1 MADGESEQ
9 ASEPLTERLRL
20 VHGDLRRRGLSEE
33 SSAQYCQRFCEILV
47 QHGEKCKTS
56 EERLPLLEVYR
67 ISIQSYTSA
76 RPYLTAEC
84 AHVNFV
90 LGRLAVSCFELLLS
104 LPEKEVPQDVWQQ
117 LQQTLQNSHIAL
129 LEFGNNELQ
138 TLVAITR
145 DGGAWDNP
153 VLQCILSKQPA
164 ETEEVNNYLTRE
176 GPAFLEIRIKHLMK
190 MDRKFDATMLAKRC
204 AENSEI
210 NSKGAFRQIYLTCLC
225 SMGPNEDAAKE
236 IARVDCKEVLDI
248 ICNLE
253 SDGQENTAFILC
265 TTFLTHQLQ
274 QESVYC
280 SWELT
285 LFWSK
290 LQRRMDPSLDS
301 FLERCRQL
309 GIIAKTVYHIFFL
322 IKVIQSEAEGAGL
335 PISIE
340 LCVGALR
347 IQSNENAEMKISICK
362 TIACLMPDDLEVRRA
377 CQLTQF
383 LLEPTVD
390 AYREVEKL
398 YKQPDQKYDEEN
410 GPIPNSLHCELLLA
424 LKAHWPIDPEFWD
437 WKTLKRHCRGHLG
450 DKAVAI
456 SEDELSED
464 ELDGNE
470 LFDQMSKIP
479 ETMNNGREKDGDSLN
494 KKKEKVMSERYY
506 RWLQN
511 MFFCV
516 LCKKDYVVAR
526 IVHHAKTHIRDGIFS
541 CPVCAKKFKK
551 KEQFTPHVK
560 EHIKKPKRE
569 KKQKKK
575 AEAAEKPLLPAL
587 NVNAAPK
594 QQPAVDE
601 AKELVKK
608 EVEENDYIIFSG
620 TDLVEEEQ
628 GDVCKPEVDETLLSQ
643 WTESYPCPGTDCSRS
658 FKYYKNLT
666 AHLKNDHLDNDEN
679 VKHFLEM
686 NNRKALC
693 KYCRRHFVSD
703 YHLKAHLKVHSGLQP
718 YNCIQMDCN
727 ASFQAFADLVKHRK
741 QHKEFRSKCT
751 FKNCNKVFSG
761 SCLLY
766 HHEAQHYREAAYSCN
781 LSGCKKFYFSKSE
794 FQNHLQTHG
803 IMRLED
809 FEAKFLKKE
818 SNSTEGLVDDG
829 SELVTAEEKLCSVV
843 DSSTENANEKLNEI
857 AERSL
862 QSCSYS
868 LPQEM
873 VKRENEVQH
882 SPGGSYYPTG
892 LGSGGADSG
901 FVSKSRSGYSNLQ
914 SVYSENLLV
923 PLEKLA
929 SFKELSDI
937 EDMMKA
943 ATLHPEINRS
953 LAKHKITSVGG
964 SLADL
969 NKLACGID
977 GCIMIFALTKDLKKH
992 IKMAHPN
999 YYKARK
1005 RIDKHSRDVLKGSGA
1020 NQVKVK
1026 TEMGQQAFAPQ
1037 LSSLQGQEGQSVA
1050 PGIDELCENRNVLL
1064 KAQRVKKPKNNRNA
1078 KWPAIFKDDKFVCS
1092 RCFKEFS
1099 NPKSL
1104 GGHLARKI
1112 KCPLLAD
1119 NSSETTLRKES
1130 YEGQPPTGAG
1140 CVPVVPEV
1148 PTLEE
1153 LVRALQKLQ
1162 LDKSEAF
1169 SNEVTVCASTF
1180 SSLSAEPPSVP
1191 ISTGDASVSTP
1202 SGNDSQLQPRSHE
1215 LFQSNSS
1222 KEDPGIIKPFVCDH
1236 EGCDFKGMTKDGLI
1250 NHYVKT
1256 HKYSKD
1262 KVLQL
1267 SRFQLRFAPFKCHI
1281 CLRTFT
1287 RKTNLRTH
1295 YKQMHRF
1302 SKEDMQRG
1310 KFSYINCVSVPSNT
1324 NPQLIVPNI
1333 LIKTENDSAYLT
1345 EDNLCSAQNVTERLC
1360 LTEKAGPIKTEEGCL
1375 YPMSVSYQTKDY
1387 NLFGDEEHTHLG
1399 TVSGSWRQTGSDSE
1413 NTMNESFT
1421 TEIECSESAESLKS
1435 EEMRLN
1441 GSMESSMM
1449 PDSADDSES
1458 KDEGRGSRRIGA
1470 KSNLCYM
1477 LNKYHKPYHCIHKGC
1492 SAAFTGQPN
1501 LIRHYQTVH
1510 QYNREQMCLEEDQG
1524 NAKKDNTKVKKIFKC
1539 KFEGCT
1545 KRFQYPRVLLRH
1557 YSEIHKLAGGETGK
1571 YACNQPDCLSSFN
1584 VYSNLRRHLQQAH
1597 EIDLEVKREAPG
1609 DLEFKCSIDGC
1620 SRTYTIRSSY
1630 LRHVQRQHKAHYK
1643 SILLRPRK
1651 NFQYDHKP
1659 NLERRDQEHLID
1671 GDTYG
1676 SASTAEPDLKLF
1688 EQEQLTDEDSCGSA
1702 LLSEPNLERSN
1713 AEHLTD
1719 EDSCDTESEVE
1730 PDFERY
1736 EKHLDSY
1743 SPAVKL
1749 EPNFES
1755 HDSGDPADKAYS
1767 TTAELESDLERG
1779 VAGHHSDDTNDSEPL
1794 EEDSERNESCVASDR
1809 SPVDEYEKDS
1819 RKSGRC
1825 REYLLK
1831 SMDHGFAMCKTEILR
1846 DQFPCMADD
1855 CQTVVLS
1862 RRSVLR
1868 HYKIKHKMTAKYI
1881 KQNFSALLVCKK
1893 YPDPSHS
1900 EKLGSDSPTLPKK
1913 VEPEQTE
1920 EAPGCSVLRQQNGE
1934 TPLKTEFKSEPDEV
1948 GPGQQ
1953 LHNCNV
1959 GNGNNTI
1966 SGGGNVL
1973 FPGKSV
1979 NSSPAT
1985 GMANGSPSFKEN
1997 DANQAFLPKNGGV
2010 IANMVKQSGSQNG
2023 SLFTKLKQPLK
2034 RKSEM
2039 EGQSQRT
2046 DSMYSSLTQGSL
2058 FGTKDGQQSQNAQQ
2072 KPFDLTTYKPIGFEA
2087 SFLKFIQE
2095 SEDTENDVDET
2106 WHWEPPKRCKK
2117 HASQKRESA
2126 VNTGSKES
2134 TKENC
2139 KGYSANCDK
2148 NDSAVHNSFT
2158 AIEPLI
2164 SPGQSP
2170 SLENLRTILDK
2181 ALTDCGDLALKQ
2193 LHFLRPV
2200 VVLERSEFSTPLLE
2214 LFPTKKSDELCVGSS

>member
-9 ASEPLTERLRL
+9 ALEPLTERLRSVL
-20 VHGDLRRRGLSEE
+20 GDLRRGGRSEE
-33 SSAQYCQRFCEILV
+33 SSSQYCQRFCEILV
-47 QHGEKCKTS
+47 QYGEKCKTS
-56 EERLPLLEVYR
+56 EEPLPLLEVYQ

-76 RPYLTAEC
+76 RPYLTADC
-84 AHVNFV
+84 AHINYV
-90 LGRLAVSCFELLLS
+90 LNRLAVSCFELLLS
-104 LPEKEVPQDVWQQ
+104 LSEKEVPQDVWQQ
-117 LQQTLQNSHIAL
+117 LQQTLQDSHTAL

-138 TLVAITR
+138 ALVAIAR
-145 DGGAWDNP
+145 EGGAWKNP

-164 ETEEVNNYLTRE
+164 ETEEVNNYLIQE
-176 GPAFLEIRIKHLMK
+176 GPMFLEIRIKHLMK
-190 MDRKFDATMLAKRC
+190 TDRKFDATLLAKCC

-225 SMGPNEDAAKE
+225 TMGPNEEAAKE
-236 IARVDCKEVLDI
+236 IAHIDCKEVLDI

-253 SDGQENTAFILC
+253 SDGQENAAFVLC

-309 GIIAKTVYHIFFL
+309 GIIARTVYHIFFL

-335 PISIE
+335 PVSIE

-347 IQSNENAEMKISICK
+347 IQSNDNAEMKISICK

-410 GPIPNSLHCELLLA
+410 GPIPNSLHCELLLV
-424 LKAHWPIDPEFWD
+424 LKSHWPFDPEFWD

-450 DKAVAI
+450 DQAGAI

-479 ETMNNGREKDGDSLN
+479 QTINDGREKDGESLN

-526 IVHHAKTHIRDGIFS
+526 MVHHAKTHIRDGIFS

-575 AEAAEKPLLPAL
+575 PEAAEKSLLPAL
-587 NVNAAPK
+587 NVSVPPK
-594 QQPAVDE
+594 QLLAIEE
-601 AKELVKK
+601 AKGLVKK
-608 EVEENDYIIFSG
+608 EVEENDYIIFCG
-620 TDLVEEEQ
+620 TDSVEEEQ
-628 GDVCKPEVDETLLSQ
+628 GDVSKPEVDETVVSQ

-703 YHLKAHLKVHSGLQP
+703 YHLKAHLKVHTGLQP
-718 YNCIQMDCN
+718 YNCIQMDCD

-751 FKNCNKVFSG
+751 FKGCNKVFSG

-803 IMRLED
+803 IVRLED

-818 SNSTEGLVDDG
+818 SDTAEGLVDDG
-829 SELVTAEEKLCSVV
+829 PKLVTAEEKLRPVT
-843 DSSTENANEKLNEI
+843 DSSAENANEKLNEI
-857 AERSL
+857 AERSS
-862 QSCSYS
+862 QGCSYS

-873 VKRENEVQH
+873 VKRENKVQYN
-882 SPGGSYYPTG
+882 PDGYYPAVRGT
-892 LGSGGADSG
+892 SGTDSS
-901 FVSKSRSGYSNLQ
+901 FVSKSKSGNSNLQ

-953 LAKHKITSVGG
+953 LAKHKITTGGG

-969 NKLACGID
+969 NKLACEID
-977 GCIMIFALTKDLKKH
+977 GCMMMYALPKDLKKH
-992 IKMAHPN
+992 IKIAHPN
-999 YYKARK
+999 YYKAKK
-1005 RIDKHSRDVLKGSGA
+1005 RISKHSREVLKGSAA

-1026 TEMGQQAFAPQ
+1026 TEVGQQAFAPS
-1037 LSSLQGQEGQSVA
+1037 LSSLQGQEGESVV
-1050 PGIDELCENRNVLL
+1050 PVIDELCGNKNVLL
-1064 KAQRVKKPKNNRNA
+1064 KTQRAKKPKNNRNA
-1078 KWPAIFKDDKFVCS
+1078 KWPAIFKDNKFVCS

-1112 KCPLLAD
+1112 KCPLLAE
-1119 NSSETTLRKES
+1119 NSAETTPLKR
-1130 YEGQPPTGAG
+1130 YEGQPPTGVS
-1140 CVPVVPEV
+1140 CVAVV

-1162 LDKSEAF
+1162 LDASEVF
-1169 SNEVTVCASTF
+1169 RNEVMVCASTL
-1180 SSLSAEPPSVP
+1180 SSPPSVMPQSTP
-1191 ISTGDASVSTP
+1191 ISTNDASGSTP
-1202 SGNDSQLQPRSHE
+1202 SGNDSQLQPPSQE
-1215 LFQSNSS
+1215 LFQSDSS
-1222 KEDPGIIKPFVCDH
+1222 QEDSGLIKPFVCDH
-1236 EGCDFKGMTKDGLI
+1236 EGCAFKAMTKDGLI

-1256 HKYSKD
+1256 HKYSKE

-1302 SKEDMQRG
+1302 SKEDMQKG

-1324 NPQLIVPNI
+1324 NPQLNVPNI
-1333 LIKTENDSAYLT
+1333 LIKTENDSPHLT

-1360 LTEKAGPIKTEEGCL
+1360 LPENAGPIKTEEGCL
-1375 YPMSVSYQTKDY
+1375 CPMSVSYQTKDY
-1387 NLFGDEEHTHLG
+1387 NLFGDDEHAHLG

-1421 TEIECSESAESLKS
+1421 TERECSESTESLKS
-1435 EEMRLN
+1435 EEIHLN

-1458 KDEGRGSRRIGA
+1458 KEEGRGSRRIGA
-1470 KSNLCYM
+1470 KSNLCYI
-1477 LNKYHKPYHCIHKGC
+1477 LNKYHKPYHCILKGC

-1510 QYNREQMCLEEDQG
+1510 QYNREQMCLEDQG

-1557 YSEIHKLAGGETGK
+1557 YTEIHKLAGGETGK
-1571 YACNQPDCLSSFN
+1571 YACNQPDCLASFN

-1597 EIDLEVKREAPG
+1597 EINLEVKREAPG
-1609 DLEFKCSIDGC
+1609 GLEFKCSIDGC

-1651 NFQYDHKP
+1651 NFQYDYTP
-1659 NLERRDQEHLID
+1659 DLERCDHSHLID
-1671 GDTYG
+1671 GDAHG
-1676 SASTAEPDLKLF
+1676 SASTVKPDLKLF
-1688 EQEQLTDEDSCGSA
+1688 GQRHLADEDSCGSA
-1702 LLSEPNLERSN
+1702 LLNEPNLEQIN
-1713 AEHLTD
+1713 AEHHTD
-1719 EDSCDTESEVE
+1719 ADSSDFESEVE
-1730 PDFERY
+1730 ADLGRY
-1736 EKHLDSY
+1736 QKHLDSC
-1743 SPAVKL
+1743 SSTLKL
-1749 EPNFES
+1749 ESNFEG
-1755 HDSGDPADKAYS
+1755 HNSGDLEDKAYRK
-1767 TTAELESDLERG
+1767 TAELESGLEKG
-1779 VAGHHSDDTNDSEPL
+1779 VTEHHSDDTNDSAPQ
-1794 EEDSERNESCVASDR
+1794 EEDSQRNESCVAFDGSL
-1809 SPVDEYEKDS
+1809 VDEGEKDP
-1819 RKSGRC
+1819 RKLGRC
-1825 REYLLK
+1825 HDYLLK
-1831 SMDHGFAMCKTEILR
+1831 GKDHGLAMCKTEVLR
-1846 DQFPCMADD
+1846 DQFPCMVDD

-1868 HYKIKHKMTAKYI
+1868 HYKIQHKISAKYI
-1881 KQNFSALLVCKK
+1881 EQNLSTLLVCKK
-1893 YPDPSHS
+1893 YSEPSHS
-1900 EKLGSDSPTLPKK
+1900 EKLGSDSPKLPKK
-1913 VEPEQTE
+1913 VIAEQSE
-1920 EAPGCSVLRQQNGE
+1920 ETPGCSVLRQQNGE
-1934 TPLKTEFKSEPDEV
+1934 TALKTEFKIEPEQV
-1948 GPGQQ
+1948 GAGQQ
-1953 LHNCNV
+1953 LHSCSV
-1959 GNGNNTI
+1959 GNGNNAI
-1966 SGGGNVL
+1966 SDSGNIM

-1979 NSSPAT
+1979 SSNPAT
-1985 GMANGSPSFKEN
+1985 GMTNRGPSFKEN

-2010 IANMVKQSGSQNG
+2010 ITNLAKQSGSQNG

-2039 EGQSQRT
+2039 ERQSHRT
-2046 DSMYSSLTQGSL
+2046 NSTYSTLTQGSL

-2117 HASQKRESA
+2117 YTSQRREPA
-2126 VNTGSKES
+2126 INTGSKES
-2134 TKENC
+2134 AVENYKE
-2139 KGYSANCDK
+2139 YMADCDK
-2148 NDSAVHNSFT
+2148 NDSAVHNSFA

-2164 SPGQSP
+2164 SPGPSP

>member
-9 ASEPLTERLRL
+9 APEPLTERLRR
-20 VHGDLRRRGLSEE
+20 VQAELRRRGLSKE
-33 SSAQYCQRFCEILV
+33 SSAHYCQRFCEILV
-47 QHGEKCKTS
+47 QYGEKCKTS
-56 EERLPLLEVYR
+56 EELLPLLEIYR

-76 RPYLTAEC
+76 RPYLTTEC
-84 AHVNFV
+84 AHINFV
-90 LGRLAVSCFELLLS
+90 LNRLAVSCFEILLS
-104 LPEKEVPQDVWQQ
+104 LSEKEVPQEVWQQ
-117 LQQTLQNSHIAL
+117 LQQTLQDSHNAL
-129 LEFGNNELQ
+129 LEFGHNELQ
-138 TLVAITR
+138 ALVAITR
-145 DGGAWDNP
+145 EGGAWENP
-153 VLQCILSKQPA
+153 VLQCILSKQPT
-164 ETEEVNNYLTRE
+164 ETPEVNNYLIQE

-190 MDRKFDATMLAKRC
+190 TDHKSDATLLAKCC

-225 SMGPNEDAAKE
+225 TMGPNEEAAKE
-236 IARVDCKEVLDI
+236 IAHVDCKEVLDI

-253 SDGQENTAFILC
+253 SDGQDNAAFVLC

-309 GIIAKTVYHIFFL
+309 GIIARTVYHIFFL

-335 PISIE
+335 PVSIE

-347 IQSNENAEMKISICK
+347 IQSNENAETKISICK

-410 GPIPNSLHCELLLA
+410 GPIPNSLHCELLLV
-424 LKAHWPIDPEFWD
+424 LKSHWPFDPEFWD

-450 DKAVAI
+450 EHAAAI

-479 ETMNNGREKDGDSLN
+479 ETMNDGREKDGESFC

-569 KKQKKK
+569 KKLKKK
-575 AEAAEKPLLPAL
+575 AEADVKSLLPAL
-587 NVNAAPK
+587 NVSPPPK
-594 QQPAVDE
+594 QQLPVDE
-601 AKELVKK
+601 VKVLIKK

-620 TDLVEEEQ
+620 TDLVEEGQ
-628 GDVCKPEVDETLLSQ
+628 GDVSKPEVDETAVSQ
-643 WTESYPCPGTDCSRS
+643 WTESYPCPGTDCLRS

-703 YHLKAHLKVHSGLQP
+703 YHLKAHLKVHSGLEP
-718 YNCIQMDCN
+718 YICIQMDCN

-741 QHKEFRSKCT
+741 QHKEFRSKCM
-751 FKNCNKVFSG
+751 FKGCNKVFSG

-803 IMRLED
+803 ITSLED
-809 FEAKFLKKE
+809 FKAKFLKKE
-818 SNSTEGLVDDG
+818 SDTTEDLVNYDPK
-829 SELVTAEEKLCSVV
+829 LMTAEEKLQPN
-843 DSSTENANEKLNEI
+843 SSTENADEKLNEI
-857 AERSL
+857 AGRSSG
-862 QSCSYS
+862 SCSYS
-868 LPQEM
+868 LPQDV
-873 VKRENEVQH
+873 VKKEKEAQY
-882 SPGGSYYPTG
+882 SPGGSYYPEVQGTD
-892 LGSGGADSG
+892 GADSV
-901 FVSKSRSGYSNLQ
+901 FVNKSGSGNSNLQ

-943 ATLHPEINRS
+943 ATLHPELNRS
-953 LAKHKITSVGG
+953 LTKHKITTGARG
-964 SLADL
+964 SLTAL
-969 NKLACGID
+969 NKLACGIED
-977 GCIMIFALTKDLKKH
+977 CIMMYALTKDLKKH
-992 IKMAHPN
+992 IKIAHPN
-999 YYKARK
+999 YYKAKK
-1005 RIDKHSRDVLKGSGA
+1005 RIGKHSRGVMKGSA
-1020 NQVKVK
+1020 PNQVKGK
-1026 TEMGQQAFAPQ
+1026 TELVQQVPPR
-1037 LSSLQGQEGQSVA
+1037 SSLQGEEGESGSPA
-1050 PGIDELCENRNVLL
+1050 IDKLCRNKNVLL
-1064 KAQRVKKPKNNRNA
+1064 KARAKKPKNNRNA
-1078 KWPAIFKDDKFVCS
+1078 KWPAIFKDNKFVCS

-1112 KCPLLAD
+1112 KCPLLAE
-1119 NSSETTLRKES
+1119 NSAEITPVKS
-1130 YEGQPPTGAG
+1130 YVKQPPNVASCT
-1140 CVPVVPEV
+1140 PIV

-1153 LVRALQKLQ
+1153 LERALQKLQ
-1162 LDKSEAF
+1162 LDKSETLR
-1169 SNEVTVCASTF
+1169 NEVMVCTSTL
-1180 SSLSAEPPSVP
+1180 SPPPSAELPPTSIP
-1191 ISTGDASVSTP
+1191 TSDASVSTS
-1202 SGNDSQLQPRSHE
+1202 SGNDSQLQPHSHE
-1215 LFQSNSS
+1215 LFQNDSS
-1222 KEDPGIIKPFVCDH
+1222 KEDSGIIKPFVCDH
-1236 EGCDFKGMTKDGLI
+1236 EGCAFKAMTKDGLI

-1302 SKEDMQRG
+1302 SKEDMLKG

-1324 NPQLIVPNI
+1324 NPQLNVPNI
-1333 LIKTENDSAYLT
+1333 LIKTENDSPHLT
-1345 EDNLCSAQNVTERLC
+1345 EENLSSAQDVAERLS
-1360 LTEKAGPIKTEEGCL
+1360 LSENAEPIKTEEDCL
-1375 YPMSVSYQTKDY
+1375 YPMSVSYQTTNF
-1387 NLFGDEEHTHLG
+1387 NLFGDDEHAQFG
-1399 TVSGSWRQTGSDSE
+1399 PVSGNWRQTGSDSE
-1413 NTMNESFT
+1413 NTMNESIT
-1421 TEIECSESAESLKS
+1421 TERECSESTESLKS

-1458 KDEGRGSRRIGA
+1458 KEEGRGSRRIGA
-1470 KSNLCYM
+1470 KSNLCYI

-1557 YSEIHKLAGGETGK
+1557 YSEIHKLAGSETGK
-1571 YACNQPDCLSSFN
+1571 YACNQPDCLASFN
-1584 VYSNLRRHLQQAH
+1584 VYSSLRRHLQQAH
-1597 EIDLEVKREAPG
+1597 EINLEVRRETPG
-1609 DLEFKCSIDGC
+1609 DLQFKCSIDGC

-1651 NFQYDHKP
+1651 NFQYDYNP
-1659 NLERRDQEHLID
+1659 DLERCVHNHLID
-1671 GDTYG
+1671 GAAHS
-1676 SASTAEPDLKLF
+1676 SASMVEPDKLF
-1688 EQEQLTDEDSCGSA
+1688 RQEHLTDEDSCGSA
-1702 LLSEPNLERSN
+1702 LLGESNLGQIHAER
-1713 AEHLTD
+1713 LTD
-1719 EDSCDTESEVE
+1719 EGSSDSESEDE
-1730 PDFERY
+1730 PDY
-1736 EKHLDSY
+1736 ETYQKHLDSY
-1743 SPAVKL
+1743 GSALKH
-1749 EPNFES
+1749 ESNFES
-1755 HDSGDPADKAYS
+1755 RNSGGLDGKTYRKES
-1767 TTAELESDLERG
+1767 ELESDLEKSITE
-1779 VAGHHSDDTNDSEPL
+1779 HHSDDTSDSATQ
-1794 EEDSERNESCVASDR
+1794 EEHSERNESCLTLDGSL
-1809 SPVDEYEKDS
+1809 VDDSEKDS
-1819 RKSGRC
+1819 RKSVRC
-1825 REYLLK
+1825 CDFLLK
-1831 SMDHGFAMCKTEILR
+1831 SRDHGFSMCKAEVLR
-1846 DQFPCMADD
+1846 DQFPCMVDD

-1862 RRSVLR
+1862 RRSILR
-1868 HYKIKHKMTAKYI
+1868 HYKIQHKIAPKYI
-1881 KQNFSALLVCKK
+1881 EQNLNTLLVCKK
-1893 YPDPSHS
+1893 YSDPSRS
-1900 EKLGSDSPTLPKK
+1900 GKLGSDSRKVPKNL
-1913 VEPEQTE
+1913 VSEQTE
-1920 EAPGCSVLRQQNGE
+1920 ETPGCSVLRQQNGE
-1934 TPLKTEFKSEPDEV
+1934 TPLKTEFKIEPEQI
-1948 GPGQQ
+1948 GTGQQ
-1953 LHNCNV
+1953 LHNCSV
-1959 GNGNNTI
+1959 GNDAVCN
-1966 SGGGNVL
+1966 SGNVL
-1973 FPGKSV
+1973 FPGKTVSS
-1979 NSSPAT
+1979 NS
-1985 GMANGSPSFKEN
+1985 ANKGPSFKEN

-2010 IANMVKQSGSQNG
+2010 ITNLAKQSANQNG
-2023 SLFTKLKQPLK
+2023 SLFAKLKHPLK

-2046 DSMYSSLTQGSL
+2046 NSTLTQGSL
-2058 FGTKDGQQSQNAQQ
+2058 FGTRDGQQ

-2117 HASQKRESA
+2117 YTSQKRESA
-2126 VNTGSKES
+2126 VNTGLKES
-2134 TKENC
+2134 TMENC
-2139 KGYSANCDK
+2139 DEYSADCDK
-2148 NDSAVHNSFT
+2148 NDSVHNSFP

-2164 SPGQSP
+2164 SPGPSP

-2200 VVLERSEFSTPLLE
+2200 VVLERSEFSTPLIE

>member
-9 ASEPLTERLRL
+9 APEPFTERLRRAQAE
-20 VHGDLRRRGLSEE
+20 LRRRGLSEE
-33 SSAQYCQRFCEILV
+33 SSVQYCQHFCEILV
-47 QHGEKCKTS
+47 QYGEKCKAS
-56 EERLPLLEVYR
+56 EELLPLLEVYR
-67 ISIQSYTSA
+67 ISIQSYTNA

-84 AHVNFV
+84 AHIHFV
-90 LGRLAVSCFELLLS
+90 LNRLAVSCFELLLS
-104 LPEKEVPQDVWQQ
+104 LPENEIPQEEWQQ
-117 LQQTLQNSHIAL
+117 LQQTLQDSHIAL
-129 LEFGNNELQ
+129 LEFGHNELQ
-138 TLVAITR
+138 ALVAIAR
-145 DGGAWDNP
+145 EGGAWKNP
-153 VLQCILSKQPA
+153 ALQCILSKQPA
-164 ETEEVNNYLTRE
+164 GIEEVNNYLIQE
-176 GPAFLEIRIKHLMK
+176 GPLFLEIRIKHLMK
-190 MDRKFDATMLAKRC
+190 TDRKLDATLLAKCC

-225 SMGPNEDAAKE
+225 AMGPNEEAAKE

-253 SDGQENTAFILC
+253 SDGQDSAAFVLC

-309 GIIAKTVYHIFFL
+309 GIIARTVYHIFFL

-410 GPIPNSLHCELLLA
+410 GPIPNSLHCELLLV
-424 LKAHWPIDPEFWD
+424 LKSHWPFDPEFWD

-450 DKAVAI
+450 DQAGAI

-470 LFDQMSKIP
+470 LFDQMSKVP
-479 ETMNNGREKDGDSLN
+479 EMTTDGREKDGENLN
-494 KKKEKVMSERYY
+494 KKKERVMSERYY

-541 CPVCAKKFKK
+541 CPVCAKKFKR

-575 AEAAEKPLLPAL
+575 LEAAEKSLLPVLSAGTS
-587 NVNAAPK
+587 PK
-594 QQPAVDE
+594 QQPSMDE
-601 AKELVKK
+601 VKGLAKR

-620 TDLVEEEQ
+620 TDSVEEGQ
-628 GDVCKPEVDETLLSQ
+628 GNVPKAEVDGTVVSQ
-643 WTESYPCPGTDCSRS
+643 WTESYPCPGTDCLRS

-718 YNCIQMDCN
+718 YICIQMDCN

-741 QHKEFRSKCT
+741 QHKEFRSRCT
-751 FKNCNKVFSG
+751 FKGCNKVFSG

-803 IMRLED
+803 ITRLED

-818 SNSTEGLVDDG
+818 SDATEGLVDDG
-829 SELVTAEEKLCSVV
+829 PKLVTLEEQLIPLS
-843 DSSTENANEKLNEI
+843 DSSTENASETLNEI
-857 AERSL
+857 SERSSE
-862 QSCSYS
+862 SCSYS

-873 VKRENEVQH
+873 VKKENEAQYSPSDSHYPVVQGTD
-882 SPGGSYYPTG
+882 S
-892 LGSGGADSG
+892 ADLG
-901 FVSKSRSGYSNLQ
+901 FVSKNRSGDSNQQ
-914 SVYSENLLV
+914 SAYSENLLV

-953 LAKHKITSVGG
+953 LARDKVPTGVGG
-964 SLADL
+964 SSSAL

-977 GCIMIFALTKDLKKH
+977 GCIMMYALTKDLRKH

-999 YYKARK
+999 YYKAKK
-1005 RIDKHSRDVLKGSGA
+1005 RIDKHRRDVLKSSA
-1020 NQVKVK
+1020 SNQVKIK
-1026 TEMGQQAFAPQ
+1026 TETGPQASQ
-1037 LSSLQGQEGQSVA
+1037 LSTSQGLEGESVPPVIDISGGQSA
-1050 PGIDELCENRNVLL
+1050 LL
-1064 KAQRVKKPKNNRNA
+1064 KTQRAKKPKNNRNA
-1078 KWPAIFKDDKFVCS
+1078 KWPAIFKDNKFVCS

-1112 KCPLLAD
+1112 KCPLLAE
-1119 NSSETTLRKES
+1119 NNAGTTPMKR
-1130 YEGQPPTGAG
+1130 YEGQSAGGAS
-1140 CVPVVPEV
+1140 CASQV

-1162 LDKSEAF
+1162 LDKSEVF
-1169 SNEVTVCASTF
+1169 RNEVMTCAST
-1180 SSLSAEPPSVP
+1180 LPSPLAKQPSTP
-1191 ISTGDASVSTP
+1191 ILTSDASVSAP
-1202 SGNDSQLQPRSHE
+1202 LDNDSQLQPHSQE
-1215 LFQSNSS
+1215 LFQSDSS
-1222 KEDPGIIKPFVCDH
+1222 KEDSGIIKPFVCDN
-1236 EGCDFKGMTKDGLI
+1236 EGCAFKAMTKDGLI

-1256 HKYSKD
+1256 HKYSKE

-1302 SKEDMQRG
+1302 SKEDMQKG

-1324 NPQLIVPNI
+1324 NPQLNVPNI
-1333 LIKTENDSAYLT
+1333 IIKTENDSLHLT
-1345 EDNLCSAQNVTERLC
+1345 EETLNRAQNVTERLG
-1360 LTEKAGPIKTEEGCL
+1360 LSENPGPIKNEEGCR
-1375 YPMSVSYQTKDY
+1375 YPVNVSHQTKSL
-1387 NLFGDEEHTHLG
+1387 NSFGDDAHTHLG
-1399 TVSGSWRQTGSDSE
+1399 TVSGSWRHTESDSE

-1421 TEIECSESAESLKS
+1421 TERECSESTESLKS

-1458 KDEGRGSRRIGA
+1458 KEEGRGSRRIGA
-1470 KSNLCYM
+1470 KSNLCYI

-1510 QYNREQMCLEEDQG
+1510 QYNREQMCLEEDQR

-1557 YSEIHKLAGGETGK
+1557 YSEIHKVAGSETGK
-1571 YACNQPDCLSSFN
+1571 YACNQPDCLASFN

-1597 EIDLEVKREAPG
+1597 EINLEVKRETLG
-1609 DLEFKCSIDGC
+1609 DLQFKCSIDGC

-1643 SILLRPRK
+1643 SILVRPRK

-1659 NLERRDQEHLID
+1659 NLERCDLSHLID
-1671 GDTYG
+1671 TGAHSSSMVE
-1676 SASTAEPDLKLF
+1676 SAKF
-1688 EQEQLTDEDSCGSA
+1688 FGQEHLTDEDSCGSA
-1702 LLSEPNLERSN
+1702 LLSQPSLERIS
-1713 AEHLTD
+1713 ADRVSD
-1719 EDSCDTESEVE
+1719 EGSSETESDAE
-1730 PDFERY
+1730 PDFESY
-1736 EKHLDSY
+1736 QKHLDSY
-1743 SPAVKL
+1743 NSAINRESNCENHGSGNL
-1749 EPNFES
+1749 E
-1755 HDSGDPADKAYS
+1755 HKGLRKA
-1767 TTAELESDLERG
+1767 AGLESDLAKSITE
-1779 VAGHHSDDTNDSEPL
+1779 HHSDNTSDSVPHEV
-1794 EEDSERNESCVASDR
+1794 DSERNESCLA
-1809 SPVDEYEKDS
+1809 VDDSFVNDSEKDP
-1819 RKSGRC
+1819 RKLSKC
-1825 REYLLK
+1825 RDFLLK
-1831 SMDHGFAMCKTEILR
+1831 SIEHGFAMCKVEVLR
-1846 DQFPCMADD
+1846 DQFPCMVDD
-1855 CQTVVLS
+1855 CQAVVLS

-1868 HYKIKHKMTAKYI
+1868 HYKIQHKMTAKYI
-1881 KQNFSALLVCKK
+1881 EQNINALLVCKK
-1893 YPDPSHS
+1893 YSDPSHG
-1900 EKLGSDSPTLPKK
+1900 EKLGSDASKLAKK
-1913 VEPEQTE
+1913 VVSEQTE
-1920 EAPGCSVLRQQNGE
+1920 ETPGCSVLRQQNGE
-1934 TPLKTEFKSEPDEV
+1934 IPVKTEFKIEHEQI
-1948 GPGQQ
+1948 GAGHQ
-1953 LHNCNV
+1953 LHNCSV
-1959 GNGNNTI
+1959 GNGNDSLS
-1966 SGGGNVL
+1966 SGGSLL
-1973 FPGKSV
+1973 FPGKTL
-1979 NSSPAT
+1979 SSSSAT
-1985 GMANGSPSFKEN
+1985 GMTNRSPSFKEN
-1997 DANQAFLPKNGGV
+1997 VANRAFLPKNGGL
-2010 IANMVKQSGSQNG
+2010 ITNSAKQSGSQNN
-2023 SLFTKLKQPLK
+2023 SVFTKLKQPLK

-2039 EGQSQRT
+2039 ESQRT
-2046 DSMYSSLTQGSL
+2046 NTTLTQGSI
-2058 FGTKDGQQSQNAQQ
+2058 FGTKDGQQSQNALQ

-2117 HASQKRESA
+2117 YSSQKRESA
-2126 VNTGSKES
+2126 VNTGLKES
-2134 TKENC
+2134 TMETYKE
-2139 KGYSANCDK
+2139 YSSDCSK
-2148 NDSAVHNSFT
+2148 NDSVHNSFPT
-2158 AIEPLI
+2158 IEPLI

-2200 VVLERSEFSTPLLE
+2200 VVLERSEFSTPLLK

>member
-9 ASEPLTERLRL
+9 APEPLTERLRR
-20 VHGDLRRRGLSEE
+20 VQAELRRRGLSEE

-47 QHGEKCKTS
+47 QYGEKCKAS
-56 EERLPLLEVYR
+56 EELLPLLEVYR

-76 RPYLTAEC
+76 RPYLTMEC
-84 AHVNFV
+84 AHINFV
-90 LGRLAVSCFELLLS
+90 LNRLAVSCFELLLTLS
-104 LPEKEVPQDVWQQ
+104 EKEVPQEVWQR
-117 LQQTLQNSHIAL
+117 LQQTLQDSHVAL
-129 LEFGNNELQ
+129 LEFGHNELQ
-138 TLVAITR
+138 ALVAISR
-145 DGGAWDNP
+145 EGGAWKNP

-164 ETEEVNNYLTRE
+164 ETDEVNNYLIQE

-190 MDRKFDATMLAKRC
+190 IDRKFDATLLAKCC

-225 SMGPNEDAAKE
+225 TMGPNEDAAKE

-253 SDGQENTAFILC
+253 SDGQDNAAFVLC

-309 GIIAKTVYHIFFL
+309 GIIARTVYHIFFL

-410 GPIPNSLHCELLLA
+410 GPIPNSLHCELLLV
-424 LKAHWPIDPEFWD
+424 LKSHWPFDPEFWD

-450 DKAVAI
+450 DQAGAI

-479 ETMNNGREKDGDSLN
+479 ETMNDGREKDGESL

-575 AEAAEKPLLPAL
+575 PESAEKSLLPAL
-587 NVNAAPK
+587 NVSPPPK
-594 QQPAVDE
+594 QQPPVDE
-601 AKELVKK
+601 VKGLVKK

-620 TDLVEEEQ
+620 TDSVEEGQ
-628 GDVCKPEVDETLLSQ
+628 GDMSKPEVDETAVSQ
-643 WTESYPCPGTDCSRS
+643 WTESYPCPGTDCLRS

-718 YNCIQMDCN
+718 YICIQMDCN

-751 FKNCNKVFSG
+751 FKGCNKVFSG

-803 IMRLED
+803 ITKLED

-818 SNSTEGLVDDG
+818 SDTTEGLVDDG
-829 SELVTAEEKLCSVV
+829 PKLVTAEEKLCPN
-843 DSSTENANEKLNEI
+843 SSTENANEKLNEI
-857 AERSL
+857 AERSS

-868 LPQEM
+868 LPQDM
-873 VKRENEVQH
+873 VKRENEAQY
-882 SPGGSYYPTG
+882 SPGGSYYPAVQGTDI
-892 LGSGGADSG
+892 ADSS
-901 FVSKSRSGYSNLQ
+901 FVSKNQSGNSNLQ

-953 LAKHKITSVGG
+953 LAKHKITTGAGG
-964 SLADL
+964 SLTTL

-977 GCIMIFALTKDLKKH
+977 GCIMMYALTKDLKKH
-992 IKMAHPN
+992 IKVAHPN
-999 YYKARK
+999 YYKAKK
-1005 RIDKHSRDVLKGSGA
+1005 RIDKHSRDALKGSA
-1020 NQVKVK
+1020 PNQVKVK
-1026 TEMGQQAFAPQ
+1026 TEIGQQAPQ
-1037 LSSLQGQEGQSVA
+1037 QSSLQGQEGESVPPA
-1050 PGIDELCENRNVLL
+1050 IDELCGNKNVLL
-1064 KAQRVKKPKNNRNA
+1064 KTQRAKKPKNNRNA
-1078 KWPAIFKDDKFVCS
+1078 KWPAIFKDNKFVCS

-1112 KCPLLAD
+1112 KCPLLAE
-1119 NSSETTLRKES
+1119 NSTETTPVKRF
-1130 YEGQPPTGAG
+1130 EGQPPNGAG
-1140 CVPVVPEV
+1140 CAPVV

-1169 SNEVTVCASTF
+1169 RNDVMVCASTL
-1180 SSLSAEPPSVP
+1180 SSPPSSKP
-1191 ISTGDASVSTP
+1191 PPTSIPTSDASVSTP
-1202 SGNDSQLQPRSHE
+1202 SGNDSQLQPHSHE
-1215 LFQSNSS
+1215 LFQSDSS
-1222 KEDPGIIKPFVCDH
+1222 KEDSGIIKPFVCDH
-1236 EGCDFKGMTKDGLI
+1236 EGCVFKAMTKDGLI

-1256 HKYSKD
+1256 HKYSKE

-1302 SKEDMQRG
+1302 SKEDMQKG

-1324 NPQLIVPNI
+1324 NPQLNVPNI
-1333 LIKTENDSAYLT
+1333 LIKTENDSPHLT
-1345 EDNLCSAQNVTERLC
+1345 EDNLSSTQNVTERLS
-1360 LTEKAGPIKTEEGCL
+1360 LSENAGPIKTEEGCL
-1375 YPMSVSYQTKDY
+1375 YPVSVSYQAKSF
-1387 NLFGDEEHTHLG
+1387 NLFGDDEHAHLG

-1421 TEIECSESAESLKS
+1421 TERECSESTESLKS

-1458 KDEGRGSRRIGA
+1458 KEEGRGSRRIGA
-1470 KSNLCYM
+1470 KSNLCYI

-1557 YSEIHKLAGGETGK
+1557 YSEIHKLAGSETGK
-1571 YACNQPDCLSSFN
+1571 YACNQPDCLASFN

-1597 EIDLEVKREAPG
+1597 EINLEVKREAPG
-1609 DLEFKCSIDGC
+1609 DLQFKCSIDGC

-1651 NFQYDHKP
+1651 NFQYDYKP
-1659 NLERRDQEHLID
+1659 DLERCDHSHLID
-1671 GDTYG
+1671 GATHS
-1676 SASTAEPDLKLF
+1676 SASPVKPDKLF
-1688 EQEQLTDEDSCGSA
+1688 GQEHLTDEDSCGSA
-1702 LLSEPNLERSN
+1702 LLSEPNLERIN
-1713 AEHLTD
+1713 VERLTD
-1719 EDSCDTESEVE
+1719 EGSSDSESEVE
-1730 PDFERY
+1730 PDYERY
-1736 EKHLDSY
+1736 QKHLGSY
-1743 SPAVKL
+1743 SPVLKL
-1749 EPNFES
+1749 ESNCES
-1755 HDSGDPADKAYS
+1755 HNSGDLEGKTYRKAS
-1767 TTAELESDLERG
+1767 ELESDLEKG
-1779 VAGHHSDDTNDSEPL
+1779 VTEHHSDDTNDSVPQED
-1794 EEDSERNESCVASDR
+1794 DSERNESCLALDGSL
-1809 SPVDEYEKDS
+1809 VDDSEKDP

-1825 REYLLK
+1825 RDFLLK
-1831 SMDHGFAMCKTEILR
+1831 STDHGFAMCKVEVLR
-1846 DQFPCMADD
+1846 DQFPCMVDD

-1868 HYKIKHKMTAKYI
+1868 HYKIQHKMTAKYI
-1881 KQNFSALLVCKK
+1881 EQNLDALLVCKK
-1893 YPDPSHS
+1893 YSDPSHS
-1900 EKLGSDSPTLPKK
+1900 EKLASDSPKLPKK
-1913 VEPEQTE
+1913 VISEQTE
-1920 EAPGCSVLRQQNGE
+1920 ETPGCSVLRQQNGE
-1934 TPLKTEFKSEPDEV
+1934 TPLKTEFKVDPEQI
-1948 GPGQQ
+1948 GTGQQ
-1953 LHNCNV
+1953 LHNCSV
-1959 GNGNNTI
+1959 GNGNNAI
-1966 SGGGNVL
+1966 SGSGSVL
-1973 FPGKSV
+1973 FPGKTVSS
-1979 NSSPAT
+1979 NSAT
-1985 GMANGSPSFKEN
+1985 GMSNRGPGFKEN

-2010 IANMVKQSGSQNG
+2010 ITNLTKQSVSQNG

-2034 RKSEM
+2034 RKPEM

-2046 DSMYSSLTQGSL
+2046 NSTLTQGSL
-2058 FGTKDGQQSQNAQQ
+2058 FGTKDGQQSQNGQQ

-2095 SEDTENDVDET
+2095 SEDTENDVDEM

-2117 HASQKRESA
+2117 YTSQKRESA

-2134 TKENC
+2134 TMENYKE
-2139 KGYSANCDK
+2139 YSADCDK
-2148 NDSAVHNSFT
+2148 NDSVHNSFP

-2164 SPGQSP
+2164 SPGPSP

>member
-1 MADGESEQ
+1 MADGGSEQ
-9 ASEPLTERLRL
+9 ALEPLTERLRL
-20 VHGDLRRRGLSEE
+20 VHGELRRRGVSRE
-33 SSAQYCQRFCEILV
+33 SSTQYCQCFCEILI
-47 QHGEKCKTS
+47 QYGEKYKAP
-56 EERLPLLEVYR
+56 EELLPLLEVYR
-67 ISIQSYTSA
+67 ISIQNYTSA
-76 RPYLTAEC
+76 RPYLSTEC
-84 AHVNFV
+84 AHINFV
-90 LGRLAVSCFELLLS
+90 LGQLAVSCFELLLS
-104 LPEKEVPQDVWQQ
+104 LPDEVPQDVWLQ
-117 LQQTLQNSHIAL
+117 LQQTLQDSHIAL

-138 TLVAITR
+138 VLLAISR
-145 DGGAWDNP
+145 ECGAWKNP
-153 VLQCILSKQPA
+153 VLQCILSKQTAPI
-164 ETEEVNNYLTRE
+164 EEVNNYLIQE
-176 GPAFLEIRIKHLMK
+176 GPSFLEMRIKHLMK
-190 MDRKFDATMLAKRC
+190 MDRKFDAALLAKCC
-204 AENSEI
+204 AENAEI

-225 SMGPNEDAAKE
+225 TMGPNEEAAKE

-253 SDGQENTAFILC
+253 SEGQDSAAFVLC

-309 GIIAKTVYHIFFL
+309 GIIARTVYHIFFL

-390 AYREVEKL
+390 AYREVERL

-410 GPIPNSLHCELLLA
+410 GPIPNSLHCELLLV
-424 LKAHWPIDPEFWD
+424 LKAHWPFDPEFWD
-437 WKTLKRHCRGHLG
+437 WKILKRHCRKHLG
-450 DKAVAI
+450 DKAVDI
-456 SEDELSED
+456 SEDELSDD

-479 ETMNNGREKDGDSLN
+479 EINDGREKDGDVVN

-526 IVHHAKTHIRDGIFS
+526 MVHHAKTHVRDGIFS
-541 CPVCAKKFKK
+541 CPVCAKKFKR

-560 EHIKKPKRE
+560 EHIKKPKSE
-569 KKQKKK
+569 KKQKKS
-575 AEAAEKPLLPAL
+575 EIAEKSLLPAM
-587 NVNAAPK
+587 NVNTPTK
-594 QQPAVDE
+594 QQVALDS
-601 AKELVKK
+601 AMGSIKK

-620 TDLVEEEQ
+620 ADSVDEEQ
-628 GDVCKPEVDETLLSQ
+628 GDVSKPEVSEIVVTQ
-643 WTESYPCPGTDCSRS
+643 WTESYPCPGTACSRS

-679 VKHFLEM
+679 VRHFLEM

-718 YNCIQMDCN
+718 YICIQMDCN

-741 QHKEFRSKCT
+741 QHKEFRSKCS
-751 FKNCNKVFSG
+751 FKGCNKVFSG

-803 IMRLED
+803 LTSLEE
-809 FEAKFLKKE
+809 FEARLQKKG
-818 SNSTEGLVDDG
+818 SVSTEDVVDHV
-829 SELVTAEEKLCSVV
+829 SKLVTAEGKPSPVVGNTADKTLESAEKPV
-843 DSSTENANEKLNEI
+843 
-857 AERSL
+857 

-868 LPQEM
+868 VSEAI
-873 VKRENEVQH
+873 KREKEY
-882 SPGGSYYPTG
+882 SPDGSYSPVRQGTD
-892 LGSGGADSG
+892 GADLANKG
-901 FVSKSRSGYSNLQ
+901 KSAYPNLQ
-914 SVYSENLLV
+914 GVYTENLLV

-943 ATLHPEINRS
+943 ATLHPEIKRS
-953 LAKHKITSVGG
+953 FAKHKITTNV
-964 SLADL
+964 ADSFPVL
-969 NKLACGID
+969 NKLTCGID
-977 GCIMIFALTKDLKKH
+977 GCIMMYALTKDLRKH
-992 IKMAHPN
+992 IKAAHPN
-999 YYKARK
+999 YYKAK
-1005 RIDKHSRDVLKGSGA
+1005 KKTVKHSRGAVKGSAA
-1020 NQVKVK
+1020 NHDKVK
-1026 TEMGQQAFAPQ
+1026 AEMGPQ
-1037 LSSLQGQEGQSVA
+1037 PTQRLSLQGQEGQSVA
-1050 PGIDELCENRNVLL
+1050 PVNEICVSKNALL
-1064 KAQRVKKPKNNRNA
+1064 KSPRTKKPKNNRNA

-1112 KCPLLAD
+1112 KCPLVTE
-1119 NSSETTLRKES
+1119 NSAGTNPVKKR
-1130 YEGQPPTGAG
+1130 YEGRLSSRSGR
-1140 CVPVVPEV
+1140 VPEV

-1153 LVRALQKLQ
+1153 LARALQKLQ
-1162 LDKSEAF
+1162 LNKSEAPP
-1169 SNEVTVCASTF
+1169 NEVKVCGSTL
-1180 SSLSAEPPSVP
+1180 SSPLIEPLPPPP
-1191 ISTGDASVSTP
+1191 ITTSDTSISKSLGNVSQ
-1202 SGNDSQLQPRSHE
+1202 SQPRTRK
-1215 LFQSNSS
+1215 LFQTDSS
-1222 KEDPGIIKPFVCDH
+1222 KEDSGVIKPFVCDY
-1236 EGCDFKGMTKDGLI
+1236 EGCAFKAMTKDGLI

-1302 SKEDMQRG
+1302 SKEDMQKG
-1310 KFSYINCVSVPSNT
+1310 KFSYINCVSVPSHA

-1333 LIKTENDSAYLT
+1333 LIKTENDGPRFT
-1345 EDNLCSAQNVTERLC
+1345 EEKLGSTPNVTERLN
-1360 LTEKAGPIKTEEGCL
+1360 LPDGTRPIKIEKDSL
-1375 YPMSVSYQTKDY
+1375 YPMTVPCETKDF
-1387 NLFGDEEHTHLG
+1387 NLFGDEGRAQLG
-1399 TVSGSWRQTGSDSE
+1399 TMSGSWRQTGSDSE

-1441 GSMESSMM
+1441 GSVESGCMM

-1458 KDEGRGSRRIGA
+1458 KEEGRGSRRIGA

-1501 LIRHYQTVH
+1501 LIRHYETVH
-1510 QYNREQMCLEEDQG
+1510 QYNREQMCLEEDQV

-1571 YACNQPDCLSSFN
+1571 YACNQPDCLPSFN
-1584 VYSNLRRHLQQAH
+1584 VYSNVRRQPA
-1597 EIDLEVKREAPG
+1597 

-1630 LRHVQRQHKAHYK
+1630 LRHVHRQHKAHYK

-1651 NFQYDHKP
+1651 NSKYDRKP
-1659 NLERRDQEHLID
+1659 NLDRCNQGGLID
-1671 GDTYG
+1671 GNG
-1676 SASTAEPDLKLF
+1676 SASAVKPDLKLF
-1688 EQEQLTDEDSCGSA
+1688 EQERLTDESTAGTS
-1702 LLSEPNLERSN
+1702 LLRVSNLGRVGGEPLS
-1713 AEHLTD
+1713 D
-1719 EDSCDTESEVE
+1719 EGSCDSEV
-1730 PDFERY
+1730 D
-1736 EKHLDSY
+1736 
-1743 SPAVKL
+1743 
-1749 EPNFES
+1749 PNFES
-1755 HDSGDPADKAYS
+1755 YKKNLDPYSSALKPESNFKAHDSGDIKVEACSRKAKLEPDIRRGRAD
-1767 TTAELESDLERG
+1767 D
-1779 VAGHHSDDTNDSEPL
+1779 HSDDSSQPD
-1794 EEDSERNESCVASDR
+1794 EDCERNASFMAY
-1809 SPVDEYEKDS
+1809 SSVDEYDKES
-1819 RKSGRC
+1819 RKSVRC
-1825 REYLLK
+1825 RDFMLK
-1831 SMDHGFAMCKTEILR
+1831 SADHGFAMCKSEVLR
-1846 DQFPCMADD
+1846 DQFPCMVDD

-1862 RRSVLR
+1862 QRSVLR
-1868 HYKIKHKMTAKYI
+1868 HYKILHKMTAKYI
-1881 KQNFSALLVCKK
+1881 EQNFNTLLVCKR
-1893 YPDPSHS
+1893 YSDPSH
-1900 EKLGSDSPTLPKK
+1900 EKMESDSATLPKK
-1913 VEPEQTE
+1913 VPSEQME
-1920 EAPGCSVLRQQNGE
+1920 DAPGCSVLRQQNGG
-1934 TPLKTEFKSEPDEV
+1934 TLKTEFKMEHEQV
-1948 GPGQQ
+1948 GAGHQ
-1953 LHNCNV
+1953 LQNCGV
-1959 GNGNNTI
+1959 PNGNNVF

-1979 NSSPAT
+1979 NSSLAI
-1985 GMANGSPSFKEN
+1985 GMANRGPSFKEN
-1997 DANQAFLPKNGGV
+1997 DANRAFLPKNGGV
-2010 IANMVKQSGSQNG
+2010 IPNIVKQSGTQNG
-2023 SLFTKLKQPLK
+2023 SLFSNLKQPLK

-2039 EGQSQRT
+2039 EGQSHRT
-2046 DSMYSSLTQGSL
+2046 DSMYLAQGTLFSS
-2058 FGTKDGQQSQNAQQ
+2058 KESQLSENTQQ

-2095 SEDTENDVDET
+2095 SEDTENDVDDS

-2117 HASQKRESA
+2117 FASHQRESA
-2126 VNTGSKES
+2126 VNTGSNES
-2134 TKENC
+2134 AVQNC
-2139 KGYSANCDK
+2139 KGCSRDCDK
-2148 NDSAVHNSFT
+2148 NDSAVHNSFST
-2158 AIEPLI
+2158 IEPLI
-2164 SPGQSP
+2164 SHGSTP

-2214 LFPTKKSDELCVGSS
+2214 LFPTKKNDELCVGSS

>member
-9 ASEPLTERLRL
+9 APEPLTERLRL
-20 VHGDLRRRGLSEE
+20 LHGELRRRGVSQE
-33 SSAQYCQRFCEILV
+33 SSAHYCQRFCELLV
-47 QHGEKCKTS
+47 QYGEKYKAT
-56 EERLPLLEVYR
+56 EELLPLLEVYR

-76 RPYLTAEC
+76 RPYLTTEC
-84 AHVNFV
+84 AHINFV
-90 LGRLAVSCFELLLS
+90 LGQLAVSCFELLLS
-104 LPEKEVPQDVWQQ
+104 LPDNKVPQDIWQQ
-117 LQQTLQNSHIAL
+117 LQQTLQDSHSAL
-129 LEFGNNELQ
+129 LEYGNNELQ
-138 TLVAITR
+138 PLLTISR
-145 DGGAWDNP
+145 EGGAWKNS
-153 VLQCILSKQPA
+153 VLQCILSKQTA
-164 ETEEVNNYLTRE
+164 SIEEVNNYLMHE
-176 GPAFLEIRIKHLMK
+176 GPTFLEIRIKHLMK
-190 MDRKFDATMLAKRC
+190 TDRKFEAALLAKCC
-204 AENSEI
+204 AENAEF

-225 SMGPNEDAAKE
+225 TMGPNEEAAKE

-253 SDGQENTAFILC
+253 SDGQDNAAFVLC

-309 GIIAKTVYHIFFL
+309 GIIARTVYHIFFL

-390 AYREVEKL
+390 AYREVERL

-410 GPIPNSLHCELLLA
+410 GPIPNSLHCELLLV
-424 LKAHWPIDPEFWD
+424 LKAHWPFDPEFWD

-450 DKAVAI
+450 EKADAI

-464 ELDGNE
+464 EVDGSNE
-470 LFDQMSKIP
+470 LFDQMSKMP
-479 ETMNNGREKDGDSLN
+479 ETIKNEREKDGEVV

-526 IVHHAKTHIRDGIFS
+526 MVHHAKTHVRDGIFS
-541 CPVCAKKFKK
+541 CPVCAKKFKR

-575 AEAAEKPLLPAL
+575 SEAAEKPLPLASSVNTPTKPPARL
-587 NVNAAPK
+587 
-594 QQPAVDE
+594 DD
-601 AKELVKK
+601 AKNSVKK
-608 EVEENDYIIFSG
+608 EIEENDYIIFSG
-620 TDLVEEEQ
+620 ADSVDEEQ
-628 GDVCKPEVDETLLSQ
+628 GDVPKPEVSEAVVTH
-643 WTESYPCPGTDCSRS
+643 WTESYPCPGTACSRS

-718 YNCIQMDCN
+718 YICIQMNCN

-751 FKNCNKVFSG
+751 FKGCNKVFSG

-794 FQNHLQTHG
+794 FQSHLQTHG
-803 IMRLED
+803 LSSLEE
-809 FEAKFLKKE
+809 FEARVLKKGT
-818 SNSTEGLVDDG
+818 STEGVVDVG
-829 SELVTAEEKLCSVV
+829 SKLVTAEEKQCRVV
-843 DSSTENANEKLNEI
+843 GSSAETVNEKVRES
-857 AERSL
+857 AENPS

-868 LPQEM
+868 VPQDV
-873 VKRENEVQH
+873 VKKEKEEYN
-882 SPGGSYYPTG
+882 PGGSYCPTSLAADRTDSANKGKPEYP
-892 LGSGGADSG
+892 
-901 FVSKSRSGYSNLQ
+901 NLQ
-914 SVYSENLLV
+914 GVYSENLLV

-943 ATLHPEINRS
+943 ATLHPELNRS
-953 LAKHKITSVGG
+953 LAKHRITPNGAD
-964 SLADL
+964 SLPTV
-969 NKLACGID
+969 NQHSCSID
-977 GCIMIFALTKDLKKH
+977 GCMMMYASTKDLKKH
-992 IKMAHPN
+992 IKVAHPN
-999 YYKARK
+999 YYKAKK
-1005 RIDKHSRDVLKGSGA
+1005 RIDKQSRSV
-1020 NQVKVK
+1020 VKVSATDQGK
-1026 TEMGQQAFAPQ
+1026 VKAEVEQQPLTAQ
-1037 LSSLQGQEGQSVA
+1037 LLSSQGQEGQSA
-1050 PGIDELCENRNVLL
+1050 ASADELCENKNVLL
-1064 KAQRVKKPKNNRNA
+1064 KSQRVKKPKNNRNA
-1078 KWPAIFKDDKFVCS
+1078 KWPAIFKDGKFVCS

-1112 KCPLLAD
+1112 KCPLL
-1119 NSSETTLRKES
+1119 SESASGVNPVKKR
-1130 YEGQPPTGAG
+1130 YEGRPPGRPAR
-1140 CVPVVPEV
+1140 VPEV
-1148 PTLEE
+1148 PTLED

-1162 LDKSEAF
+1162 LNKSEAGP
-1169 SNEVTVCASTF
+1169 NEVMVCSSTL
-1180 SSLSAEPPSVP
+1180 SSPLIEPLPPPP
-1191 ISTGDASVSTP
+1191 ISAANSVSKPLT
-1202 SGNDSQLQPRSHE
+1202 NASQSQARSRE
-1215 LFQSNSS
+1215 LFQTDPS
-1222 KEDPGIIKPFVCDH
+1222 KEDPGVIKPFVCDY
-1236 EGCDFKGMTKDGLI
+1236 EGCAFKAMTKDGLI

-1302 SKEDMQRG
+1302 SKEDMQKG
-1310 KFSYINCVSVPSNT
+1310 KFPYINCVSVPSNT
-1324 NPQLIVPNI
+1324 TPQLAVPNI
-1333 LIKTENDSAYLT
+1333 LIKTENDSPRLT
-1345 EDNLCSAQNVTERLC
+1345 EEKLCSSQNVSERLS
-1360 LTEKAGPIKTEEGCL
+1360 LSQDTATIKIEKGSL
-1375 YPMSVSYQTKDY
+1375 YPVTVPYQTKDF
-1387 NLFGDEEHTHLG
+1387 NLFGDDEHAQLG

-1421 TEIECSESAESLKS
+1421 TEVECSESAESLKS
-1435 EEMRLN
+1435 EEMHMN
-1441 GSMESSMM
+1441 GSMESSCMM

-1458 KDEGRGSRRIGA
+1458 KEEGRGSRRIGT

-1557 YSEIHKLAGGETGK
+1557 YSEIHKLAGSETAK
-1571 YACNQPDCLSSFN
+1571 YPCNQPDCVSSFN
-1584 VYSNLRRHLQQAH
+1584 MYSNLRRQPADLQ
-1597 EIDLEVKREAPG
+1597 
-1609 DLEFKCSIDGC
+1609 FKCSIDGC

-1643 SILLRPRK
+1643 SILLKPRK
-1651 NFQYDHKP
+1651 NSNYDRKL
-1659 NLERRDQEHLID
+1659 NLERCNQDCFID
-1671 GDTYG
+1671 GEANG
-1676 SASTAEPDLKLF
+1676 SASADKPGLRLF
-1688 EQEQLTDEDSCGSA
+1688 KQERLTDEDSCGSA
-1702 LLSEPNLERSN
+1702 LPRAPNLGRISG
-1713 AEHLTD
+1713 EHLSD
-1719 EDSCDTESEVE
+1719 EGGCDSESE
-1730 PDFERY
+1730 
-1736 EKHLDSY
+1736 
-1743 SPAVKL
+1743 A
-1749 EPNFES
+1749 EPNFENYKNL
-1755 HDSGDPADKAYS
+1755 DPYGS
-1767 TTAELESDLERG
+1767 TLKAELNLEGHSHGDLKSEACSRKAKLEPEIKRSLSDN
-1779 VAGHHSDDTNDSEPL
+1779 HSDDSNDSSPQD
-1794 EEDSERNESCVASDR
+1794 EDCERNAS
-1809 SPVDEYEKDS
+1809 SMAYGGSSVDEYDKEG

-1825 REYLLK
+1825 RDYSLK
-1831 SMDHGFAMCKTEILR
+1831 STDHGFAMCKNEVLR
-1846 DQFPCMADD
+1846 DQFPCMVDD

-1868 HYKIKHKMTAKYI
+1868 HYKILHKMTAKYI
-1881 KQNFSALLVCKK
+1881 EQNCNTLLVCKK
-1893 YPDPSHS
+1893 YSDTSC
-1900 EKLGSDSPTLPKK
+1900 EKVGSDSPAPPKK
-1913 VEPEQTE
+1913 VFPEQVE
-1920 EAPGCSVLRQQNGE
+1920 DAPSCSVLRQQNGE
-1934 TPLKTEFKSEPDEV
+1934 VPLKTEFKIEPDQV
-1948 GPGQQ
+1948 GSGQQ
-1953 LHNCNV
+1953 LQNCSV
-1959 GNGNNTI
+1959 ANGNDAFP
-1966 SGGGNVL
+1966 GGGNVL

-1979 NSSPAT
+1979 NSSLAL
-1985 GMANGSPSFKEN
+1985 GMANRGPSFKEN
-1997 DANQAFLPKNGGV
+1997 DANRAFLPKNGGV
-2010 IANMVKQSGSQNG
+2010 IPNIVKQSGTQNG
-2023 SLFTKLKQPLK
+2023 SLFPKLKQPLK
-2034 RKSEM
+2034 RKFEM
-2039 EGQSQRT
+2039 DGQSQRT
-2046 DSMYSSLTQGSL
+2046 DSMFLPQGSL
-2058 FGTKDGQQSQNAQQ
+2058 FGTKESQQSQSAQQ

-2095 SEDTENDVDET
+2095 SEDTENDVEES
-2106 WHWEPPKRCKK
+2106 WHWDTPKRCKK
-2117 HASQKRESA
+2117 FASHQRESG
-2126 VNTGSKES
+2126 VNTGSSES
-2134 TKENC
+2134 AVENC
-2139 KGYSANCDK
+2139 KGCNADCDK
-2148 NDSAVHNSFT
+2148 SDSAVHNSFT

-2164 SPGQSP
+2164 SQGSTP

-2200 VVLERSEFSTPLLE
+2200 VVLERSEFSTPILE
-2214 LFPTKKSDELCVGSS
+2214 LFPTKKNDELCVGSS